1 MQNSFNNFN
10 IIITLAEQYLR
21 KKYETYVNIC
31 TTKNYEYTL
40 KTMNNINRQ
49 KTL

>member
-10 IIITLAEQYLR
+10 IIIKFLTLAEQYLR

-31 TTKNYEYTL
+31 TTKNYEYTHL
-40 KTMNNINRQ
+40 KP
-49 KTL
+49 